1 MKNDD
6 DGAEVER
13 GSCGYGRARL
23 QLLYFLHGN
32 CIFGGF
38 EIALV
43 GGFKRDVEGDIFM

>member
-6 DGAEVER
+6 GGEVER